1 MIQIIVAVIISV
13 IISFKITSLVYLKL
27 YEQHLDYIEVYMKRT
42 ILAEAAVLSILGGK
56 DSKAV
61 LYIYKKS
68 LEELEEEEV
77 SE

>member
-1 MIQIIVAVIISV
+1 MIQIIIAVIISV

-42 ILAEAAVLSILGGK
+42 ILAENAVLSILGGK

-61 LYIYKKS
+61 LYVYKKS
-68 LEELEEEEV
+68 LEELEGADE
-77 SE
+77 

>member
-13 IISFKITSLVYLKL
+13 IISFKFTSLVYLKL

-68 LEELEEEEV
+68 LEELEGADK
-77 SE
+77 

>member
-1 MIQIIVAVIISV
+1 MIQIIIAVIISV

-61 LYIYKKS
+61 LYVYKKS
-68 LEELEEEEV
+68 LEELEGADE
-77 SE
+77 